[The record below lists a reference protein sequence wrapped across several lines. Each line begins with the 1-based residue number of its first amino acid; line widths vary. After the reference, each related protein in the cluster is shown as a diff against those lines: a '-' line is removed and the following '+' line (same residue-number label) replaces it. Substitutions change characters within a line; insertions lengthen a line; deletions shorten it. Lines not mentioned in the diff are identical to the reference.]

1 MPEIP
6 ENVWEWI
13 VIVQLLIGGVFVFI
27 GSLGLLRLNNTMA
40 RMHAPSKATTVG
52 IGAVLVASI
61 VYFYQVVEEPYRVF
75 PAQDLLII
83 FFLFLTAP
91 VSAHFMSKAYLH
103 KHPPQEEDL
112 PQPPNGCGWSTFKQL
127 PTNQSTHSS

>member
-1 MPEIP
+1 MPQQI
-6 ENVWEWI
+6 WEWL
-13 VIVQLLIGGVFVFI
+13 VVLHLFVGGTFVLI

-52 IGAVLVASI
+52 IGGILVASLL
-61 VYFYQVVEEPYRVF
+61 YFIGVIEESQRLF
-75 PAQDLLII
+75 AAQDLLIV

-103 KHPPQEEDL
+103 TQKAATQDL
-112 PQPPNGCGWSTFKQL
+112 PKTATSSGWSTLDPAPKK
-127 PTNQSTHSS
+127 